1 MKNWYNKY
9 LLPGF
14 IFQSIIIGGGYGTG
28 REMIEFFMTK
38 GPLGGYLGMLVSMLI
53 WSIVIALG
61 FEFARKERLYDYR
74 SFLKALLGKGWI
86 LFEIIFIAT
95 MMLVIAVLGSATGEL
110 CQIWGIPKFAGILV
124 MFAAVGFL
132 VFKGSDLIEKV
143 FSIWS
148 FVLYG
153 AYLVVILIAFSRFGD
168 QIASQMGLSLKGAH
182 WLKGGF
188 QYAAYNLGALPAI
201 LFVAR
206 HFETRKEAIVAG
218 LLSGPLG
225 MIPAILIYTAMLASY
240 PGVLS
245 ESVPAFFL
253 IEQFN
258 LPLLLWF
265 FQLVL
270 FGTFI
275 KSGTGLIH
283 GFNER
288 IAGVYEEKNRKMP
301 NLARLGVGIG
311 VLLTAVF
318 IANAF
323 GLIDLIARG
332 YGYITWAFWII
343 FLLPLLIRG
352 SLKIFKN
359 APPTEPT
366 QR

>member
-28 REMIEFFMTK
+28 REMVEFFMTK
-38 GPLGGYLGMLVSMLI
+38 GPLGGYLGMLISMLI
-53 WSIVIALG
+53 WSLVMALG
-61 FEFARKERLYDYR
+61 FEFARKEQLYDYR
-74 SFLKALLGKGWI
+74 SFLKSLLGKGWI

-110 CQIWGIPKFAGILV
+110 CQSWGIPKLVGIAV
-124 MFAAVGFL
+124 MFAAVGYL
-132 VFKGSDLIEKV
+132 VFKGSKLIEKV

-153 AYLVVILIAFSRFGD
+153 AYFLVILVAFSKFGN
-168 QIASQMGLSLKGAH
+168 QIAAQMGLDQDGDS

-206 HFETRKEAIVAG
+206 HFETRKEAVIAG
-218 LLSGPLG
+218 LVSGPLG

-240 PGVLS
+240 PAVLS

-258 LPLLLWF
+258 MPLLLWF
-265 FQLVL
+265 FQIVL

-288 IAGVYEEKNRKMP
+288 IAGVYKEKGQKMP
-301 NLARLGVGIG
+301 DLARLGVGIA

-352 SLKIFKN
+352 SLKIFKKERPDESYTN
-359 APPTEPT
+359 
-366 QR
+366 